1 LLAEQCASMAELSA
15 GLTQGAGAAVV
26 AGEALTLEG
35 RARLAHALEQQPEW
49 SDLPLVVMDAPRRSN
64 STGGSSVHTA
74 SLPHAIVLV
83 RPVHAFTL
91 VSAVRSALLS
101 RARQYQ
107 VRDELTE
114 RERAEEALRES
125 NDRKDEFLAMLGHE
139 LRNPLAAIR
148 NATELMKLAVPAD
161 ERLRRAHRVLERQSA
176 PMTGLIDGL
185 LEVSRIARGK
195 IRLEREA
202 LDARKVIEAILQ
214 DHAAQIAA
222 RRLALDVELP
232 RRPLWVWADR
242 VRLAQIFD
250 NLIGNAIKFTDAADT
265 IRVTLDEDDGCAVVR
280 VRDTGVG
287 IRAEMLPR
295 LFDPFQQET
304 QDIARAAGGLGL
316 GLALA
321 KGLVELHD
329 GTICA
334 YSGGP
339 GTGAEFAVRLPLTPR
354 PARDESGEQRS
365 EVAPHR
371 VLIVE
376 DNRDAGETLRDL
388 LNILGHDATLV
399 ASGLEAL
406 ATLRRQ
412 GVDVVLCDLGLPE
425 MSGYELAQAVRTD
438 ASLKETVLVALTGYG
453 QPEDRR
459 RTADAGFD
467 GHLNKPVDL
476 ASLNA
481 MLATLQPRRLRKLE
495 DRCASSA

>member
-1 LLAEQCASMAELSA
+1 
-15 GLTQGAGAAVV
+15 
-26 AGEALTLEG
+26 
-35 RARLAHALEQQPEW
+35 
-49 SDLPLVVMDAPRRSN
+49 
-64 STGGSSVHTA
+64 
-74 SLPHAIVLV
+74 
-83 RPVHAFTL
+83 
-91 VSAVRSALLS
+91 
-101 RARQYQ
+101 
-107 VRDELTE
+107 
-114 RERAEEALRES
+114 
-125 NDRKDEFLAMLGHE
+125 
-139 LRNPLAAIR
+139 
-148 NATELMKLAVPAD
+148 
-161 ERLRRAHRVLERQSA
+161 
-176 PMTGLIDGL
+176 
-185 LEVSRIARGK
+185 
-195 IRLEREA
+195 
-202 LDARKVIEAILQ
+202 
-214 DHAAQIAA
+214 
-222 RRLALDVELP
+222 
-232 RRPLWVWADR
+232 
-242 VRLAQIFD
+242 
-250 NLIGNAIKFTDAADT
+250 
-265 IRVTLDEDDGCAVVR
+265 
-280 VRDTGVG
+280 
-287 IRAEMLPR
+287 MLPR

-467 GHLNKPVDL
+467 GHLIKPVDL

-481 MLATLQPRRLRKLE
+481 MLATLQARRLRKLE
-495 DRCASSA
+495 DRCARSA